1 MFLKRKGI
9 KNLTSAL
16 YHPASNGL
24 AKRCVQ
30 SFKSAMKSGTEVKPL
45 NIKLATFSLAYRNTP
60 IQPLE
65 KRHLS
70 YFWEDDYAL
79 DWTCWKQIST
89 WRYNRQIDQTVTKG
103 GAVTR
108 EFSIGQTVIA
118 RNYTGSTKW
127 VPGIIRTRLGPLS
140 YELEVKAG
148 LVWRRHTDQLRDTRI
163 PVTPNSNPVTQTSEL
178 PVEVE
183 SCEEPV
189 SVASEQPA
197 ASNLETDVPPP
208 SPLADLAASSP
219 PNLSEPVPEPV
230 PVRPYPVRVR
240 KPPAR
245 LDLWT
250 LKWH

>member
-197 ASNLETDVPPP
+197 ASSQQLGDWCSATKSAGWPCSQQSTKFEWACSWTCSWWTISGP
-208 SPLADLAASSP
+208 S
-219 PNLSEPVPEPV
+219 SEAPS
-230 PVRPYPVRVR
+230 
-240 KPPAR
+240 
-245 LDLWT
+245 
-250 LKWH
+250 